1 MTGQSS
7 LDASMTQMPST
18 SLISGTSLSGKN
30 TTIILPGDKKPK
42 TIGGGRKTEIKADV
56 VSILNNNNNDNIRMI
71 RLFCEDSQT

>member
-56 VSILNNNNNDNIRMI
+56 VSVLNNKNDNNVII
-71 RLFCEDSQT
+71 IIILYV